1 MEREKRLM
9 HDDGSCTMEGE
20 GVAQEYLQHD
30 FDHKKGKGDSEE
42 HLGAFGHDEMHSI
55 PHNSAPF
62 SSYVETVL
70 PGVHD
75 AIKTAKHGPKSHG
88 GGSLKSLTDKPDVM

>member
-9 HDDGSCTMEGE
+9 HDDGSCSMEGE
-20 GVAQEYLQHD
+20 GVAQEYFQHL
-30 FDHKKGKGDSEE
+30 HEHAKGHGEDEE
-42 HLGAFGHDEMHSI
+42 HKMQWNHEELHNV

-75 AIKTAKHGPKSHG
+75 AVKTAKHGPKSHG
-88 GGSLKSLTDKPDVM
+88 GGSLKGLTEKPDVM